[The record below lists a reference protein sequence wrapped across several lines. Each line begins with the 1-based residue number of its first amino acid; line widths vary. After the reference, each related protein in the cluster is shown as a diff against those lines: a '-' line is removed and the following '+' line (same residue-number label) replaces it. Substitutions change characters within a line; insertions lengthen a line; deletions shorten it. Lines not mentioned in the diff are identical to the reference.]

1 MKLAFGIVS
10 TLFFSPPSP
19 AHRPPVFPAS
29 IRLRARTQ
37 TARPIRGPLRSL
49 PPAKTRVASVGRPAK
64 HDLGGNLHA
73 QRSFAAG
80 YTLGDS
86 IRPVVYQIKPDGT
99 LEGLWTIADQ
109 KGRRR
114 GNPHADQVTRFRT
127 SRRA

>member
-37 TARPIRGPLRSL
+37 TARPIRGPQRSL
-49 PPAKTRVASVGRPAK
+49 PPVKTRVASVGRPAK

-80 YTLGDS
+80 YTLAVASALLDPAAPTSCVFDLSTSRGV
-86 IRPVVYQIKPDGT
+86 RAAFVYQDGT
-99 LEGLWTIADQ
+99 NFTVIPAV
-109 KGRRR
+109 K
-114 GNPHADQVTRFRT
+114 
-127 SRRA
+127 